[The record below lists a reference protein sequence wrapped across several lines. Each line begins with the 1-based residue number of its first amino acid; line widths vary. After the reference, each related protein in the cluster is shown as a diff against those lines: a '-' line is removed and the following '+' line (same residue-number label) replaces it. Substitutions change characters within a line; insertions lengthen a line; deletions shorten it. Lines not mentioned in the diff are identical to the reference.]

1 MPILAP
7 PWEHLRMLPPLRR
20 LDPEEWHLL
29 RLARLTALEDSPGV
43 FLATRERE
51 EAYSQER
58 WESEFRRGDW
68 FISEL
73 DGKLV
78 CMVGVTHEHDPASKE
93 RYLEYVWVAPEYR
106 RSRVAYDMLTDVLG
120 KLKRSGIR
128 TVALWVLDGND
139 VALWLYKRLDFQG
152 TNRRQPLPDDPGRCE
167 EQFKLDLSEY

>member
-1 MPILAP
+1 MSLTESSSVWWA
-7 PWEHLRMLPPLRR
+7 LPTK
-20 LDPEEWHLL
+20 
-29 RLARLTALEDSPGV
+29 ARPG
-43 FLATRERE
+43 T
-51 EAYSQER
+51 
-58 WESEFRRGDW
+58 
-68 FISEL
+68 
-73 DGKLV
+73 
-78 CMVGVTHEHDPASKE
+78 SKE